1 MWIKLSKDQYTILQ
15 KFADGQSNVH
25 DAQEILV
32 GMITGVTIS
41 NVGTTA
47 NFSMWL
53 EQKTGASL
61 DGILKVNVESTAKF
75 SVVYSPRNENLNLL
89 VRIKSWNLFLC
100 SSYKKL
106 KILLVLSQRTG
117 AHCEDWSKEK
127 AGSY

>member
-89 VRIKSWNLFLC
+89 VRIKSLNLFLC

-106 KILLVLSQRTG
+106 KNLLVLSQRTG

>member
-1 MWIKLSKDQYTILQ
+1 MWIKLSKDQYTLLQ

-47 NFSMWL
+47 KFSMWL

-61 DGILKVNVESTAKF
+61 DGILKVNV
-75 SVVYSPRNENLNLL
+75 
-89 VRIKSWNLFLC
+89 
-100 SSYKKL
+100 
-106 KILLVLSQRTG
+106 
-117 AHCEDWSKEK
+117 
-127 AGSY
+127 

>member
-32 GMITGVTIS
+32 GMITDVTIS

-47 NFSMWL
+47 KFSMWL

-61 DGILKVNVESTAKF
+61 DGILKVNFECTAKF

-89 VRIKSWNLFLC
+89 VRIKSLN
-100 SSYKKL
+100 
-106 KILLVLSQRTG
+106 
-117 AHCEDWSKEK
+117 
-127 AGSY
+127 